1 MKKPIDIDN
10 MIMMELVCNKNRLKL
25 AWFCITGRAISVGY
39 LINPFLD
46 NNTAQPKTKQG
57 GDDETGSIL
66 WRI

>member
-46 NNTAQPKTKQG
+46 NNTAQPKTNN
-57 GDDETGSIL
+57 D
-66 WRI
+66 